1 MGRIGVQKVLSFVV
15 TAALILLTAGCAMLN
30 GSSSQG
36 GGGNGSGGSTGGG
49 GTTAGNTN
57 GGGSGGGG
65 SSGSSSGSSGGGTTS
80 GGSSGGGSSSGGTTS
95 GGTTGDGT
103 GISAVNHIIFMAQEN
118 RSFDH
123 YFGKMNDYRRSQ
135 GLGADVDGLPDDCS
149 ATNSDWTVPCSA
161 MNKSPDA
168 NGNPTTPI
176 YAFHLKTMCIENTS
190 ADWIVS
196 HWAFNAEA
204 PSSNTPLM
212 DGFVIGAASAARS
225 TGSNDTAGIRAMG
238 FYTSADLPYHYW
250 LATQFAMSD
259 RWYAAAPTKTEPNRY
274 YLMGATSGGHAYEVK
289 NTTINAKTIFDELTA
304 AKITWKIYVQS
315 NSTAAAAFSGFMS
328 RNSANVVPLSQ
339 FDTDISGGT
348 LPQVAFI
355 ENPDADEHPGLGQNI
370 QTGVQLTE
378 HLIGEWMASQF
389 YKDSVWILTFDEA
402 GGLFD
407 HVPPPTNV
415 PNPDGIAPVDICTS
429 SSDPRCPTA
438 ELTHGNP
445 PFDPDGDFTR
455 YGFRVPTVIISPFVN
470 PHTVDHT
477 VTDSTSW
484 MKFVEKRFNLSP
496 LTARDAAASD
506 LTQFFNFQTPPI
518 PTPPPNP
525 PNDSSGACY
534 DGLP

>member
-1 MGRIGVQKVLSFVV
+1 MGRIRVQQVLSFVL
-15 TAALILLTAGCAMLN
+15 TAALILLIAGCAMLN

-36 GGGNGSGGSTGGG
+36 QGGS
-49 GTTAGNTN
+49 
-57 GGGSGGGG
+57 GSGGGG
-65 SSGSSSGSSGGGTTS
+65 STGSGGNTNSGGSGGSGSSGGGTTGGGTTG

-95 GGTTGDGT
+95 GGTTGNGA
-103 GISAVNHIIFMAQEN
+103 GITAVNHIIFMAQEN

-176 YAFHLKTMCIENTS
+176 FAFHLQTMCIENTS

-196 HWAFNAEA
+196 HWGFNAES
-204 PSSNTPLM
+204 PSSDTPLM

-259 RWYAAAPTKTEPNRY
+259 RWFAPAPAKTEPNRY

-289 NTTINAKTIFDELTA
+289 NTTINSKTIFDELSA
-304 AKITWKIYVQS
+304 AKITWKIYIQS
-315 NSTAAAAFSGFMS
+315 NSTAAGAFSGFMS

-339 FDTDISGGT
+339 FDTDISSGT

-378 HLIGEWMASQF
+378 HLINEWMASQF
-389 YKDSVWILTFDEA
+389 YKDSVWILTFDEG

-415 PNPDGIAPVDICTS
+415 VNPDGIAPVDICTS

-438 ELTHGNP
+438 SLTHGEP

-455 YGFRVPTVIISPFVN
+455 YGFRVPTVIISPFVI

-484 MKFVEKRFNLSP
+484 MKFVEKRFNLSA

-506 LTQFFNFQTPPI
+506 LTQFFNFQNPPI

-525 PNDSSGACY
+525 PNDSSGSCH